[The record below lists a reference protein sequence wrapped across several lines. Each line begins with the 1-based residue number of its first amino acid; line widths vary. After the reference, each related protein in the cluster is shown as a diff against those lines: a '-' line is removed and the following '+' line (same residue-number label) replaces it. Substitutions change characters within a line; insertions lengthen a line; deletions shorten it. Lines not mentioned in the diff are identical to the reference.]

1 MKKILRNIFLSILVI
16 ILAAAAGVWYTLF
29 GMSEKPPVSEKTYV
43 VDNSGTTYLAVTDDE
58 GVTYAVVTDADGN
71 RHAAKFEN
79 GVVGEIVGNVNADVD
94 TEDLPTNY
102 TGPNIDVDN
111 NPDDYT
117 GEVSTTISTT
127 KPAGKP
133 TTTEKGDSGKKP
145 QKETTTTPS
154 ANNDPYRLEAFRI
167 KQYHEAIANGT
178 FLMETTMED
187 AELGSTPVI
196 MAVKNGN
203 TYVETSMSAEGINLD
218 AKVIY
223 ISSTQTTYLIID
235 NWKKYTK
242 LPAELM
248 GDTEG
253 LDMAG
258 SLKESYSAEDLSDV
272 KVSEVEMNGKKII
285 LESYNN
291 SGTTVNY
298 YFDGDKLIRRDDVYA
313 DGTTSS
319 TVFSKFTTNVPDS
332 YFEIPKGYGYLNL
345 SWLESLGA
353 FE

>member
-16 ILAAAAGVWYTLF
+16 IIAAIAGVWYTLF
-29 GMSEKPPVSEKTYV
+29 GMSEKPPVSDKTYV

-79 GVVGEIVGNVNADVD
+79 GVVGEIVGNVNADVSP
-94 TEDLPTNY
+94 EDLPTNY

-111 NPDDYT
+111 NPEDYT

-127 KPAGKP
+127 KPA
-133 TTTEKGDSGKKP
+133 TTQNGEGGKKP
-145 QKETTTTPS
+145 PKETTTTPS

-167 KQYHEAIANGT
+167 RQYHEAIANGT

-187 AELGSTPVI
+187 EELGSTPVI

-203 TYVETSMSAEGINLD
+203 TYVETSMSAEGINLN

-223 ISSTQTTYLIID
+223 IKNTQTTYLIID

-242 LPAELM
+242 LPADLM

-253 LDMAG
+253 LDMAA
-258 SLKESYSAEDLSDV
+258 SLQESYSQEDLTDV
-272 KVSEVEMNGKKII
+272 KVSEVELGGKKVI

-291 SGTTVNY
+291 GGTTVNY
-298 YFDGDKLIRRDDVYA
+298 YFDGDKLIRRDDVYS
-313 DGTTSS
+313 DGTVSS

>member
-16 ILAAAAGVWYTLF
+16 ILVAAGAAWYTLF
-29 GMSEKPPVSEKTYV
+29 GMNEKPPVSNKTYV
-43 VDNSGTTYLAVTDDE
+43 VDANGTTYLAVTDDD
-58 GVTYAVVTDADGN
+58 GVTYAVVTDEDGN
-71 RHAAKFEN
+71 RHAAKFEG
-79 GVVGEIVGNVNADVD
+79 GVVGEIAGNVNADVKP
-94 TEDLPTNY
+94 EDLPTNY

-117 GEVSTTISTT
+117 GEISTTISTT
-127 KPAGKP
+127 KPG
-133 TTTEKGDSGKKP
+133 TTNKTDSGKKP
-145 QKETTTTPS
+145 PKETTTKPQK
-154 ANNDPYRLEAFRI
+154 NPNRLEAYRI
-167 KQYHEAIANGT
+167 KQYHEAIANGN

-187 AELGSTPVI
+187 EELGSTPVI

-203 TYVETSMSAEGINLD
+203 TYVETSMSSEGINLE

-223 ISSTQTTYLIID
+223 IKSTETTYLIID

-272 KVSEVEMNGKKII
+272 KVSEVELGGKKLI
-285 LESYNN
+285 LESYN
-291 SGTTVNY
+291 SGDTTVNY
-298 YFDGDKLIRRDDVYA
+298 YFDGEKLIRRDDVYS
-313 DGTTSS
+313 DGTVSS
-319 TVFSKFTTNVPDS
+319 TIFSKFTTNVPDS